1 MLIQIDVK
9 RREAKSKGEKKRYT
23 HSNAEFQRI
32 ARRDKKAF
40 LSEQCKEIEENN
52 KMEKTRDLFKKTGGT
67 KGIFNAK
74 MSTINVRNS
83 KGLTETE
90 EIKKRLQKYP
100 KELYKEGINDSDN
113 HDGVITHVEKDIL
126 EHEAKWALGSLTMN
140 KASRGDGISAEL
152 LQI

>member
-1 MLIQIDVK
+1 MQ
-9 RREAKSKGEKKRYT
+9 KKK
-23 HSNAEFQRI
+23 QR
-32 ARRDKKAF
+32 K
-40 LSEQCKEIEENN
+40 
-52 KMEKTRDLFKKTGGT
+52 
-67 KGIFNAK
+67 
-74 MSTINVRNS
+74 TINGKDQRSLKKNWRYQRNIPL
-83 KGLTETE
+83 KDGHTREQKCKDLTETE

>member
-1 MLIQIDVK
+1 
-9 RREAKSKGEKKRYT
+9 
-23 HSNAEFQRI
+23 
-32 ARRDKKAF
+32 
-40 LSEQCKEIEENN
+40 
-52 KMEKTRDLFKKTGGT
+52 
-67 KGIFNAK
+67 

-152 LQI
+152 LQIWKDTAVKVLHSICQQIWKTQQWP

>member
-1 MLIQIDVK
+1 
-9 RREAKSKGEKKRYT
+9 
-23 HSNAEFQRI
+23 
-32 ARRDKKAF
+32 
-40 LSEQCKEIEENN
+40 
-52 KMEKTRDLFKKTGGT
+52 MEKTRDLFKKTGGT

-152 LQI
+152 FQIPKDDTVRVLHSM